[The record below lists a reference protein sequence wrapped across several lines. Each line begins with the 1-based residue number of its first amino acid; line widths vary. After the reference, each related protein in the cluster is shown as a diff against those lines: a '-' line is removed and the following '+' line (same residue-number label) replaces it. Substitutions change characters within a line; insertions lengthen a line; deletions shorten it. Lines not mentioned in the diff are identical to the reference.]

1 MRFEIN
7 NEQFIHWL
15 NMEWDIEFK
24 SAREDIA
31 IYGSSERALSRIVI
45 QDKKNRLFLLEKF
58 SRDKFFLRKNV
69 AKAMEYL
76 NSNGL
81 KEALP
86 YRKTKHG
93 EFLPFF
99 NGSCYEISFFLK
111 NTGVKRPEYLE
122 SEKIGKNFASF
133 LLNLSNASVDMGEKI
148 VLPPFSIKKYIYKL
162 FNDMELNDRK
172 MHKKY
177 LPFLDFLEK
186 KFMAVHDKIPSV
198 FCHGDL
204 HPLNVIWNNEKIKAV
219 IDWEFAGVKPEIY
232 DAANLVGC
240 AGIENP
246 SGLND
251 AMVAT
256 FIDSLK
262 KSDIISEK
270 GWDIFPE
277 YVLALRFA
285 WLSEWLRKK
294 DKEML
299 ELEACY
305 MDILVKNMD
314 ILRRIWKI

>member
-1 MRFEIN
+1 
-7 NEQFIHWL
+7 
-15 NMEWDIEFK
+15 MEWDIEFK
-24 SAREDIA
+24 SAREDID
-31 IYGSSERALSRIVI
+31 IYGSPERALSRIVI

-58 SRDKFFLRKNV
+58 SRDKFSLRRNV
-69 AKAMEYL
+69 GRAIKYL

-86 YRKTKHG
+86 YLKTKHG
-93 EFLPFF
+93 DFLPFF
-99 NGSCYEISFFLK
+99 NDSCYEISLFLK
-111 NTGVKRPEYLE
+111 NTEVKRPEYLE
-122 SEKIGKNFASF
+122 SGEIGKNFASF
-133 LLNLSNASVDMGEKI
+133 LLNLSKASSDMGEKI
-148 VLPPFSIKKYIYKL
+148 VFPPFSIKKYIYKL
-162 FNDMELNDRK
+162 FSEMELHDIK

-177 LPFLDFLEK
+177 LPFFDFLEK
-186 KFMAVHDKIPSV
+186 KFMAVHDSIPSA

-219 IDWEFAGVKPEIY
+219 IDWEFAGIKPEIY

-240 AGIENP
+240 AGIEDPN
-246 SGLND
+246 GLTH
-251 AMVAT
+251 AMVVT

-262 KSDIISEK
+262 KSGIICEN
-270 GWDIFPE
+270 GWNIFPE

-305 MDILVKNMD
+305 MDILINNMD
-314 ILRRIWKI
+314 ILRQIWKI